1 MRKRKGRHTIN
12 NIANTALQHKLS
24 RYVDTNSS
32 VVNNGIYGAATSNTL
47 MTATNLAAEFRP
59 YYEVKSNYMIW
70 YDYAVIK
77 LNHLFE
83 SMDHIGLTQKLD
95 ADASLRL
102 WLNCGTVN
110 VTVGSAGTPANMTYN
125 ITPANNTFSNTC
137 PSLVNYEASNRIVPT
152 ATTAIV
158 AGVYVARPPVTNFA
172 GMNLFLAN
180 AAHPLQNCRLYYSQ
194 IQMEPQHAITY
205 NNFL

>member
-1 MRKRKGRHTIN
+1 
-12 NIANTALQHKLS
+12 
-24 RYVDTNSS
+24 
-32 VVNNGIYGAATSNTL
+32 
-47 MTATNLAAEFRP
+47 
-59 YYEVKSNYMIW
+59 
-70 YDYAVIK
+70 
-77 LNHLFE
+77 
-83 SMDHIGLTQKLD
+83 
-95 ADASLRL
+95 
-102 WLNCGTVN
+102 
-110 VTVGSAGTPANMTYN
+110 MTYN

-137 PSLVNYEASNRIVPT
+137 PLLVNYEASNKIVP
-152 ATTAIV
+152 ATCTAIV